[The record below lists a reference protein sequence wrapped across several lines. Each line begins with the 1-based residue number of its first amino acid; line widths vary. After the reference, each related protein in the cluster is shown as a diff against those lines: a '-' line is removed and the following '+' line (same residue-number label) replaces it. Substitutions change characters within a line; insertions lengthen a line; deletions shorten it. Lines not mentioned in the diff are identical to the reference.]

1 MTRSFI
7 FWTGLS
13 IKRTR
18 LTKRLRVYEIARS
31 TRCPRNDGVL
41 KERLVT
47 SAEAEAW
54 HAARAIET
62 EASMRLSRN
71 CRSGLASTNDNHS
84 DLRAYPLN
92 VRAS

>member
-31 TRCPRNDGVL
+31 TRCPKNDGVL
-41 KERLVT
+41 KERLVTAIT

-54 HAARAIET
+54 HAARAVET

-71 CRSGLASTNDNHS
+71 RRSGLASHQ
-84 DLRAYPLN
+84 
-92 VRAS
+92 